1 MPAAAAASAAAAA
14 PHVIVPGFAAQVAAG
29 CKLQGGVNGH
39 AGVQSPM
46 MITDDGFEAWNH
58 DESRADP
65 L

>member
-29 CKLQGGVNGH
+29 CELQGGVDGH

-46 MITDDGFEAWNH
+46 TVTDYGFEAWNQ
-58 DESRADP
+58 SRADP